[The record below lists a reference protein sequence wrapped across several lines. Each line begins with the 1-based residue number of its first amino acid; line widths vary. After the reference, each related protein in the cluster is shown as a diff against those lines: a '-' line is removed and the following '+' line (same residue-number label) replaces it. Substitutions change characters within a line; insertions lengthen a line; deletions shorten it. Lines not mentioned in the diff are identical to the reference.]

1 MKFETKAIHGVR
13 NNGEK
18 VEEWGSTIN
27 MASTFPIREFGVEQ
41 EFEYSRV
48 SNPTRRELER
58 LLAQLESGKHGF
70 AFSSGMAAISTLLSV
85 FEAGDHFIFGLDI
98 YGGTFRI
105 IRDIFG
111 KFGLKASFVDTTNLE
126 NIRKAILPST
136 KGIFIETPSNPL
148 LDITDIEGV
157 VAIAR
162 EHKLI
167 TIVDNTFMS
176 PYLQRP
182 LELGADVVVHS
193 ATKFLSGHND
203 IIAGAIVLN
212 DDALSEKI
220 SFAQVAIG
228 AMIAP
233 FDSWL
238 LMRSIKTLKVRM
250 DYAQS
255 NTEALVHYLKLHP
268 AVEKVYYP
276 TEADAERKAIHQRQ
290 ASGGGAVFSFVLKD
304 EKKVKSFFESLK
316 VALFAVSLGGV
327 ETLVTHPS
335 TLTHTEFP
343 EEEKV
348 ARGVTQTLVRVAV
361 GIENINDLIA
371 DFKQALEA

>member
-13 NNGEK
+13 SNGEK
-18 VEEWGSTIN
+18 VEEWGSTID

>member
-18 VEEWGSTIN
+18 VEEWGSTID

-182 LELGADVVVHS
+182 LE
-193 ATKFLSGHND
+193 
-203 IIAGAIVLN
+203 
-212 DDALSEKI
+212 
-220 SFAQVAIG
+220 
-228 AMIAP
+228 
-233 FDSWL
+233 
-238 LMRSIKTLKVRM
+238 
-250 DYAQS
+250 
-255 NTEALVHYLKLHP
+255 
-268 AVEKVYYP
+268 
-276 TEADAERKAIHQRQ
+276 
-290 ASGGGAVFSFVLKD
+290 
-304 EKKVKSFFESLK
+304 
-316 VALFAVSLGGV
+316 
-327 ETLVTHPS
+327 
-335 TLTHTEFP
+335 
-343 EEEKV
+343 
-348 ARGVTQTLVRVAV
+348 
-361 GIENINDLIA
+361 
-371 DFKQALEA
+371 

>member
-13 NNGEK
+13 SNGEK
-18 VEEWGSTIN
+18 VEEWGSTID

-126 NIRKAILPST
+126 NIRKAILPAT

>member
-13 NNGEK
+13 SNGEK

-126 NIRKAILPST
+126 NIRKTILPST

>member
-18 VEEWGSTIN
+18 VEEWGSTID

-111 KFGLKASFVDTTNLE
+111 NFGLKASFVDTTNLE
-126 NIRKAILPST
+126 NIRKAILPAT

-203 IIAGAIVLN
+203 IIAGSIVLN

>member
-13 NNGEK
+13 SNGEK

-126 NIRKAILPST
+126 NIRKAILPAT

-203 IIAGAIVLN
+203 IIAGSIVLN

>member
-18 VEEWGSTIN
+18 VEEWGSTID

-162 EHKLI
+162 EYKLI